1 MVFMGGESAR
11 KLVVVG
17 VGVGAG
23 ERGAVAAVDV
33 VLLLRLVAFAAAW
46 AITERKHAFEQY
58 FFLLLE
64 LMKILAQAPFPQD
77 FSVPSV

>member
-11 KLVVVG
+11 ILVVVG

-33 VLLLRLVAFAAAW
+33 VLLLRLVAFAAAS
-46 AITERKHAFEQY
+46 AIPERKHAFEQY

-77 FSVPSV
+77 FSIPSV